1 MDVIRDGT
9 QADRVVLAN
18 GSDPKDRKHD
28 MPFIE
33 EAHIEKDALH
43 LSVSYAGGCAEPEF
57 RLVAWDYS
65 VTARATSTL

>member
-1 MDVIRDGT
+1 
-9 QADRVVLAN
+9 
-18 GSDPKDRKHD
+18 

-65 VTARATSTL
+65 VTARVTSTS